1 MKDKPRQ
8 RAWIPPD
15 YTDAHVTALQALARG
30 EASEKEQKRALD
42 WIINTACGT
51 YELSYRSDQDGG
63 DRETAF
69 AEGRRFV
76 GMQVVKLVNMAPAVL
91 QQLRKS
97 NG

>member
-15 YTDAHVTALQALARG
+15 YNDAHVTALQALSRG
-30 EASEKEQKRALD
+30 EANEKEQKRALD
-42 WIINTACGT
+42 WIINNCAGT
-51 YELSYRSDQDGG
+51 YELSFRSDQDGG

-76 GMQVVKLVNMAPAVL
+76 GMQVVKMVNMAPAVL
-91 QQLRKS
+91 QQLRNK